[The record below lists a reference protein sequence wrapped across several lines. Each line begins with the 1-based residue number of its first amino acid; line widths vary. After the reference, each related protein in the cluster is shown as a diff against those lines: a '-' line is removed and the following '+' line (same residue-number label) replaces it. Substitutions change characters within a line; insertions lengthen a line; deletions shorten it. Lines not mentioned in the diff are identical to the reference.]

1 MANRFTI
8 RKVKVRSTTRQGWIL
23 KTHEE
28 YAVYDREWKKN
39 MEMGGSHYY
48 DVPNSEWKY
57 IERADKKEVAQ
68 FWANW
73 LNKNR
78 SEIFGERIKLP
89 GKVFQDGLKLYLN

>member
-8 RKVKVRSTTRQGWIL
+8 RKVKVHNTTRQGWIL

-39 MEMGGSHYY
+39 IEMSGRHFF
-48 DVPNSEWKY
+48 DVRNSEWKY
-57 IERADKKEVAQ
+57 IERISKKEIAQ

-73 LNKNR
+73 LNENC
-78 SEIFGERIKLP
+78 SEQFGKKLNLPMKIFQE
-89 GKVFQDGLKLYLN
+89 GLELY

>member
-39 MEMGGSHYY
+39 METSGSHYY

-73 LNKNR
+73 LNENCAEQFGKTQR
-78 SEIFGERIKLP
+78 LPMKIF
-89 GKVFQDGLKLYLN
+89 QQGLKLYLN